1 MNAPFYRGGY
11 CGGVASGDNRDMRL
25 TEQTT
30 IAPRR
35 VDREAGLI
43 EGVRILGQDS
53 RNGRRYSPR
62 AMAEAARLYEGAPVN
77 VDHPATE
84 RKDRPLAEAFGWIR
98 NVRQEQGAV
107 YGDLHYLK
115 SHPQAELV
123 AEAAERNPN
132 RIGLSHHAEG
142 TVRMDGKQV
151 IVETVERVHSID
163 LVQTPATN
171 AGLFESEKQRMTI
184 REAAMA
190 AGEEKILTAEGM
202 GEYADLPVKENEDYF
217 ATMVSQVLAGDG
229 DRAAKMKKI
238 AAILKA
244 QEMLQAED
252 AAPVAEMSEPEMEEQ
267 EMPDV
272 KKAVAE
278 SLTPIM
284 SKLDALMEGFAV
296 VKADHDARKLLE
308 SSGREV
314 TPERLKALLAVDAN
328 KRAALLESWPV
339 TQRAGRPAVS
349 PPVAAAVSYP
359 SDPRQFLAAIR
370 SN

>member
-1 MNAPFYRGGY
+1 
-11 CGGVASGDNRDMRL
+11 MRL

-30 IAPRR
+30 IAPKR

-77 VDHPATE
+77 VDHPATD

-98 NVRQEQGAV
+98 NVRQEAGAV

-142 TVRMDGKQV
+142 TVRMDGQRV

-171 AGLFESEKQRMTI
+171 AGLFESEQRMTI

-190 AGEEKILTAEGM
+190 AGEEKVLTAEGM

-217 ATMVSQVLAGDG
+217 AAMVSEVLSGNG

-252 AAPVAEMSEPEMEEQ
+252 AAPAGEMPEPEMEEQ
-267 EMPDV
+267 EEMPEV

-278 SLTPIM
+278 SLAPIM

-296 VKADHDARKLLE
+296 VKADHDARQLLE

-314 TPERLKALLAVDAN
+314 TPERLKALLAVDAG
-328 KRAALLESWPV
+328 KRSALLESWPV

-359 SDPRQFLAAIR
+359 ADSRQFIAAIR

>member
-1 MNAPFYRGGY
+1 
-11 CGGVASGDNRDMRL
+11 MRL
-25 TEQTT
+25 TEQTA

-43 EGVRILGQDS
+43 EGVRILGPDS
-53 RNGRRYSPR
+53 KNGRKYSPR

-98 NVRQEQGAV
+98 NVRQEPDGV

-142 TVRMDGKQV
+142 TVRMDGSRV
-151 IVETVERVHSID
+151 IVETVERVHSVD

-171 AGLFESEKQRMTI
+171 AGLFESERRMTI

-190 AGEEKILTAEGM
+190 CGDGKVMAAEGM
-202 GEYADLPVKENEDYF
+202 DAYADRPMKENEGDYF
-217 ATMVSQVLAGDG
+217 AAMVAEVLAMDV
-229 DRAAKMKKI
+229 DRAEKI
-238 AAILKA
+238 RRIGEILKA
-244 QEMLQAED
+244 QEMLIGSN
-252 AAPVAEMSEPEMEEQ
+252 AAPVAEPPEAETEMEGEGMAP
-267 EMPDV
+267 EDL
-272 KKAVAE
+272 KKAMAEAVAPV
-278 SLTPIM
+278 L
-284 SKLDALMEGFAV
+284 SKFDALLESFGQI
-296 VKADHDARKLLE
+296 KAEHDARKLLE
-308 SSGREV
+308 SSGRGV
-314 TPERLKALLAVDAN
+314 TPERVAALLAVDAG
-328 KRAALLESWPV
+328 KRAALLESWPADS
-339 TQRAGRPAVS
+339 RGSRPVAS
-349 PPVAAAVSYP
+349 PPAAINVTYP
-359 SDPRQFLAAIR
+359 IDTRQFVAAIR

>member
-1 MNAPFYRGGY
+1 
-11 CGGVASGDNRDMRL
+11 MRL
-25 TEQTT
+25 TEQTA

-43 EGVRILGQDS
+43 EGVRILGPDS
-53 RNGRRYSPR
+53 KNGRKYSPR

-98 NVRQEQGAV
+98 NVRQEPDGV

-142 TVRMDGKQV
+142 TVRMDGQRV
-151 IVETVERVHSID
+151 IVETVERVHSVD

-171 AGLFESEKQRMTI
+171 AGLFESEGKPMTI

-190 AGEEKILTAEGM
+190 AGEEKVLAAEGM
-202 GEYADLPVKENEDYF
+202 GEYADKPMRENEMDYF
-217 ATMVSQVLAGDG
+217 SAMVSEVLSSGA
-229 DRAAKMKKI
+229 DRSEKMKKI

-244 QEMLQAED
+244 QEMLNGNAEP
-252 AAPVAEMSEPEMEEQ
+252 AAPEMEEQ
-267 EMPDV
+267 EGSADDL
-272 KKAVAE
+272 KKAMAEAVAPVLSKFDALLESFGQIKAE
-278 SLTPIM
+278 S
-284 SKLDALMEGFAV
+284 
-296 VKADHDARKLLE
+296 DARKLLE

-314 TPERLKALLAVDAN
+314 TVERVAALLAVDAG
-328 KRAALLESWPV
+328 KRQAILESWPV
-339 TQRAGRPAVS
+339 SQRGSRPAAS
-349 PPVAAAVSYP
+349 PPAAVNVTYP
-359 SDPRQFLAAIR
+359 NERRQFVAMLK
-370 SN
+370 N

>member
-1 MNAPFYRGGY
+1 
-11 CGGVASGDNRDMRL
+11 
-25 TEQTT
+25 
-30 IAPRR
+30 
-35 VDREAGLI
+35 
-43 EGVRILGQDS
+43 
-53 RNGRRYSPR
+53 
-62 AMAEAARLYEGAPVN
+62 

-142 TVRMDGKQV
+142 TVRMDGQRV

-190 AGEEKILTAEGM
+190 AGEEKVLAAEGM
-202 GEYADLPVKENEDYF
+202 GGYADLPVKENEDYF
-217 ATMVSQVLAGDG
+217 GAMVSEVLSGNG
-229 DRAAKMKKI
+229 DRASKMKRI

-252 AAPVAEMSEPEMEEQ
+252 AAPTGEMPEPEMEEQ

-278 SLTPIM
+278 SLAPIM

-296 VKADHDARKLLE
+296 VKADHDARQLLE

-314 TPERLKALLAVDAN
+314 TPERLKALLSVEAG

-359 SDPRQFLAAIR
+359 SDSRQFLAAIR

>member
-1 MNAPFYRGGY
+1 MAR
-11 CGGVASGDNRDMRL
+11 DNRDMRL

-30 IAPRR
+30 IAPKR
-35 VDREAGLI
+35 VDRDAGLI

-142 TVRMDGKQV
+142 TVRMDGQRV

-171 AGLFESEKQRMTI
+171 AGLFESEQRMTI

-202 GEYADLPVKENEDYF
+202 GEYADKLIPEGQDYF
-217 ATMVSQVLAGDG
+217 GAMVSEVLSGNG
-229 DRAAKMKKI
+229 DRASKMKRI

-244 QEMLQAED
+244 QEMLQADD
-252 AAPVAEMSEPEMEEQ
+252 AAPAGEMPEPEMEEQ

-278 SLTPIM
+278 SLAPIM

-296 VKADHDARKLLE
+296 VKADHDARQLLE

-328 KRAALLESWPV
+328 KRSALLESWPV
-339 TQRAGRPAVS
+339 TQRAGRPTVS

-359 SDPRQFLAAIR
+359 SDSRQFLAAIR

>member
-1 MNAPFYRGGY
+1 
-11 CGGVASGDNRDMRL
+11 MRL

-30 IAPRR
+30 IAPKR
-35 VDREAGLI
+35 VDRDAGLI

-171 AGLFESEKQRMTI
+171 AGLFESEQRMTI

-217 ATMVSQVLAGDG
+217 AAMVSEVLSGDG
-229 DRAAKMKKI
+229 DRASKMKRI

-252 AAPVAEMSEPEMEEQ
+252 AAPVAEMPEPEMEEQ

-278 SLTPIM
+278 SLAPIM
-284 SKLDALMEGFAV
+284 SKFEALAEAV
-296 VKADHDARKLLE
+296 QAVKADHDA
-308 SSGREV
+308 
-314 TPERLKALLAVDAN
+314 
-328 KRAALLESWPV
+328 
-339 TQRAGRPAVS
+339 
-349 PPVAAAVSYP
+349 
-359 SDPRQFLAAIR
+359 
-370 SN
+370 

>member
-1 MNAPFYRGGY
+1 
-11 CGGVASGDNRDMRL
+11 MRL
-25 TEQTT
+25 TEQTA

-43 EGVRILGQDS
+43 EGVRILGPS
-53 RNGRRYSPR
+53 SKNGRHYSPR

-77 VDHPATE
+77 VDHPASE

-98 NVRQEQGAV
+98 NVRQEPDGV

-142 TVRMDGKQV
+142 TVRMDGQRV
-151 IVETVERVHSID
+151 IVETVERVHSVD

-171 AGLFESEKQRMTI
+171 AGLFESEGKPMTI

-190 AGEEKILTAEGM
+190 AGEEKVLAAEGM
-202 GEYADLPVKENEDYF
+202 GEYADKPMKENEMDYF
-217 ATMVSQVLAGDG
+217 SAMVSEVLSSGA
-229 DRAAKMKKI
+229 DRGEKMKKI

-244 QEMLQAED
+244 QEMLNGNAEAP
-252 AAPVAEMSEPEMEEQ
+252 AAPEMEEQ
-267 EMPDV
+267 EGSADEM
-272 KKAVAE
+272 KKAMAE
-278 SLTPIM
+278 SLAPIM
-284 SKLDALMEGFAV
+284 SKFDALLESFASI
-296 VKADHDARKLLE
+296 KAEHDARRLLE

-314 TPERLKALLAVDAN
+314 TAERVAALLAVDAG
-328 KRAALLESWPV
+328 KRSAILESWPV
-339 TQRAGRPAVS
+339 SQRGSRPAAS
-349 PPVAAAVSYP
+349 PPAAVNVTYP
-359 SDPRQFLAAIR
+359 TDTRQFLAAIR

>member
-1 MNAPFYRGGY
+1 
-11 CGGVASGDNRDMRL
+11 MRL

-30 IAPRR
+30 IAPKR

-84 RKDRPLAEAFGWIR
+84 RRDRPLAEAFGWIR
-98 NVRQEQGAV
+98 NVRQEAGAV

-171 AGLFESEKQRMTI
+171 AGLFESETRMKTI
-184 REAAMA
+184 REGAME
-190 AGEEKILTAEGM
+190 AGEQKALEAEGM
-202 GEYADLPVKENEDYF
+202 GEYADKLIPEGQDYF
-217 ATMVSQVLAGDG
+217 GAMVSEVLAGDG
-229 DRAAKMKKI
+229 DRASKMKRI

-244 QEMLQAED
+244 QEMLKAED
-252 AAPVAEMSEPEMEEQ
+252 AAPAGEMPEPEMEEQ
-267 EMPDV
+267 EEMPDV

-278 SLTPIM
+278 SLAPVLT
-284 SKLDALMEGFAV
+284 KLDALVEAVTV

-359 SDPRQFLAAIR
+359 TDSRQFIAAIR

>member
-1 MNAPFYRGGY
+1 
-11 CGGVASGDNRDMRL
+11 MRL
-25 TEQTT
+25 TEQTA

-43 EGVRILGQDS
+43 EGVRILGPDS
-53 RNGRRYSPR
+53 KNGRKYSPR

-98 NVRQEQGAV
+98 NVRQEPDGV
-107 YGDLHYLK
+107 YGDLHYLR

-142 TVRMDGKQV
+142 TVRMDGQRV
-151 IVETVERVHSID
+151 IVETVERVHSVD

-171 AGLFESEKQRMTI
+171 AGLFESERRMTI

-190 AGEEKILTAEGM
+190 AGEEKVMAAEGM
-202 GEYADLPVKENEDYF
+202 GEYADKPMRENESDYF
-217 ATMVSQVLAGDG
+217 SAMVSEVMAMDA
-229 DRAAKMKKI
+229 DRSEKMKRL

-244 QEMLQAED
+244 QEMLNGNAEP
-252 AAPVAEMSEPEMEEQ
+252 AAPEMEEQ
-267 EMPDV
+267 EGSADDL
-272 KKAVAE
+272 KKAMAEAVAPVLSKFDALLESFASIKAE
-278 SLTPIM
+278 S
-284 SKLDALMEGFAV
+284 
-296 VKADHDARKLLE
+296 DARKLLE

-314 TPERLKALLAVDAN
+314 TTERVAALLAVDAG
-328 KRAALLESWPV
+328 KRQAILESWPV
-339 TQRAGRPAVS
+339 SQRGSRPAAS
-349 PPVAAAVSYP
+349 PPAAVKVDYP
-359 SDPRQFLAAIR
+359 TDTRQFLAAIR

>member
-1 MNAPFYRGGY
+1 
-11 CGGVASGDNRDMRL
+11 MRL
-25 TEQTT
+25 TEQTA

-43 EGVRILGQDS
+43 EGVRILGPS
-53 RNGRRYSPR
+53 SKNGRHYSPR

-98 NVRQEQGAV
+98 NVRQEPDGV

-142 TVRMDGKQV
+142 TVRMDGQRV
-151 IVETVERVHSID
+151 IVETVERVHSVD

-171 AGLFESEKQRMTI
+171 AGLFESEGKPMTI

-190 AGEEKILTAEGM
+190 AGEEKVLAAEGM
-202 GEYADLPVKENEDYF
+202 GEYADKPMKENEMDYF
-217 ATMVSQVLAGDG
+217 AAMVAEVMAMDA
-229 DRAAKMKKI
+229 DRSEKMKRL

-244 QEMLQAED
+244 QEMINGTSEAP
-252 AAPVAEMSEPEMEEQ
+252 AAPEMEEQ
-267 EMPDV
+267 EGSADEM
-272 KKAVAE
+272 KKAMAEAVAPV
-278 SLTPIM
+278 L
-284 SKLDALMEGFAV
+284 SKFDALLESFGQM
-296 VKADHDARKLLE
+296 KAEHDARKLLE
-308 SSGREV
+308 SSGRDV
-314 TPERLKALLAVDAN
+314 TAERVAALLAVDAG
-328 KRAALLESWPV
+328 KRKAILESWPV
-339 TQRAGRPAVS
+339 SQRGTRPAAS
-349 PPVAAAVSYP
+349 PPAAVNVTYP
-359 SDPRQFLAAIR
+359 TDTRQFLAAIR

>member
-1 MNAPFYRGGY
+1 
-11 CGGVASGDNRDMRL
+11 MRL

-171 AGLFESEKQRMTI
+171 AGLFESETRMKTI
-184 REAAMA
+184 REGAME
-190 AGEEKILTAEGM
+190 AGEQKALEAEGM
-202 GEYADLPVKENEDYF
+202 GEYADKLIPEGQDYF
-217 ATMVSQVLAGDG
+217 GAMVSEVLAGDG
-229 DRAAKMKKI
+229 DRASKMKRI

-244 QEMLQAED
+244 QEMLQSD
-252 AAPVAEMSEPEMEEQ
+252 AAPTGEMPEPEMEEQ
-267 EMPDV
+267 EEMPDV

-278 SLTPIM
+278 SLAPVL
-284 SKLDALMEGFAV
+284 SKLDALMEGFAI
-296 VKADHDARKLLE
+296 VKADHDARQLLE

-314 TPERLKALLAVDAN
+314 TPERLKALLAVEAN

-359 SDPRQFLAAIR
+359 SDSRQFLAAIR

>member
-1 MNAPFYRGGY
+1 
-11 CGGVASGDNRDMRL
+11 MRL
-25 TEQTT
+25 TEQTA

-43 EGVRILGQDS
+43 EGVRILGPDS
-53 RNGRRYSPR
+53 KNGRKYSPR

-77 VDHPATE
+77 VDHPASE

-98 NVRQEQGAV
+98 NVRQEPDGV

-142 TVRMDGKQV
+142 TVRMDGQRV
-151 IVETVERVHSID
+151 IVETVERVHSVD

-171 AGLFESEKQRMTI
+171 AGLFESEGKPMTI
-184 REAAMA
+184 REAAEM
-190 AGEEKILTAEGM
+190 AGEGKVLAAEGM
-202 GEYADLPVKENEDYF
+202 GEYADKPMKENEMDYF
-217 ATMVSQVLAGDG
+217 AAMVAEVMAMDADSSE
-229 DRAAKMKKI
+229 KMKRL

-244 QEMLQAED
+244 QEMLNGNAEP
-252 AAPVAEMSEPEMEEQ
+252 AAPEMEEQ
-267 EMPDV
+267 EGSADEM
-272 KKAVAE
+272 KKAMAEAVA
-278 SLTPIM
+278 PIM
-284 SKLDALMEGFAV
+284 SKFDALLESFASI
-296 VKADHDARKLLE
+296 KAEHDARKLLE

-314 TPERLKALLAVDAN
+314 TAERVAALLAVDAG
-328 KRAALLESWPV
+328 KRAAILESWPV
-339 TQRAGRPAVS
+339 SQRGSRPAAS
-349 PPVAAAVSYP
+349 PPAAVNVTYP
-359 SDPRQFLAAIR
+359 TDTRQFLAAIR

>member
-1 MNAPFYRGGY
+1 
-11 CGGVASGDNRDMRL
+11 VARDNRDMRL

-30 IAPRR
+30 IAPKR
-35 VDREAGLI
+35 VDRDAGLI

-98 NVRQEQGAV
+98 NVRQERGAV

-142 TVRMDGKQV
+142 TVRMDGQRV

-171 AGLFESEKQRMTI
+171 AGLFESEQRMTI

-190 AGEEKILTAEGM
+190 AGEEKVLTAEGM

-217 ATMVSQVLAGDG
+217 AAMVSEVLAGDG
-229 DRAAKMKKI
+229 DRASKMKRI

-244 QEMLQAED
+244 QEMLQAD
-252 AAPVAEMSEPEMEEQ
+252 ASADAMAEPEMEI
-267 EMPDV
+267 EMEGM

-278 SLTPIM
+278 SLAPIM
-284 SKLDALMEGFAV
+284 SKFEALAEAV
-296 VKADHDARKLLE
+296 QAVKADHDARKLLE
-308 SSGREV
+308 SSGRDV
-314 TPERLKALLAVDAN
+314 TPERVAALLAVDAG
-328 KRAALLESWPV
+328 KRSALLESWPV
-339 TQRAGRPAVS
+339 MQRAGRPSVS
-349 PPVAAAVSYP
+349 PPAAAAVSYP
-359 SDPRQFLAAIR
+359 SDSRQFIAAIR

>member
-1 MNAPFYRGGY
+1 
-11 CGGVASGDNRDMRL
+11 MRL

-84 RKDRPLAEAFGWIR
+84 RKDRPIAEAFGWMV

-142 TVRMDGKQV
+142 TVRMDGQRV

-190 AGEEKILTAEGM
+190 AGEEKVLAAEGM

-217 ATMVSQVLAGDG
+217 AAMVSEVLSGNG

-244 QEMLQAED
+244 QEMLQSED
-252 AAPVAEMSEPEMEEQ
+252 AAPAGEMPEPEMEEQ
-267 EMPDV
+267 EEMPDV

-278 SLTPIM
+278 SLAPIM

-296 VKADHDARKLLE
+296 VKADHDARHLLE

-314 TPERLKALLAVDAN
+314 TPERLKALLAVDAG

-339 TQRAGRPAVS
+339 THRAGRPAVS

-359 SDPRQFLAAIR
+359 SDSRQFLAAIR

>member
-1 MNAPFYRGGY
+1 
-11 CGGVASGDNRDMRL
+11 MRL
-25 TEQTT
+25 TEQTA

-43 EGVRILGQDS
+43 EGVRILGPDS
-53 RNGRRYSPR
+53 KNGRKYSPR

-98 NVRQEQGAV
+98 NVRQEPDGV

-142 TVRMDGKQV
+142 TVRMDGQRV
-151 IVETVERVHSID
+151 IVETVERVHSVD

-171 AGLFESEKQRMTI
+171 AGLFESEGKPMTI

-190 AGEEKILTAEGM
+190 AGEEKVLAAEGM
-202 GEYADLPVKENEDYF
+202 GEYADKPMKENEMDYF
-217 ATMVSQVLAGDG
+217 AAMVSEVMAMDA
-229 DRAAKMKKI
+229 DRSEKMKRL

-244 QEMLQAED
+244 QEMINGTSEAP
-252 AAPVAEMSEPEMEEQ
+252 AAPEMEEQ
-267 EMPDV
+267 EGSADEM
-272 KKAVAE
+272 KKAMAEAVA
-278 SLTPIM
+278 PIM
-284 SKLDALMEGFAV
+284 SKFDALLESFGQI
-296 VKADHDARKLLE
+296 KAEHDARRLLE

-314 TPERLKALLAVDAN
+314 TAERVAALLAVDAG
-328 KRAALLESWPV
+328 KRSAILESWPV
-339 TQRAGRPAVS
+339 SQRGSRPAAS
-349 PPVAAAVSYP
+349 PPAAVNVTYP
-359 SDPRQFLAAIR
+359 TDTRQFLAAIR

>member
-1 MNAPFYRGGY
+1 
-11 CGGVASGDNRDMRL
+11 VARDNRGMRL

-30 IAPRR
+30 IAPKR
-35 VDREAGLI
+35 VDRDAGLI

-98 NVRQEQGAV
+98 NVRQEAGAV

-142 TVRMDGKQV
+142 TVRMDGQRV

-171 AGLFESEKQRMTI
+171 AGLFESEQRMTI

-190 AGEEKILTAEGM
+190 AGEEKVLTAEGM

-217 ATMVSQVLAGDG
+217 AAMVSAVLSGAG
-229 DRAAKMKKI
+229 DRASKMKKI
-238 AAILKA
+238 DAILKA
-244 QEMLQAED
+244 QEALQAED
-252 AAPVAEMSEPEMEEQ
+252 AVPADDAMAEPEMEI
-267 EMPDV
+267 EMEGM

-278 SLTPIM
+278 SLAPIM
-284 SKLDALMEGFAV
+284 SRFEALAEAV
-296 VKADHDARKLLE
+296 QAVKADHDARKLLE
-308 SSGREV
+308 STGRDV
-314 TPERLKALLAVDAN
+314 TPERVAALLAVDAG
-328 KRAALLESWPV
+328 KRSALLESWPV
-339 TQRAGRPAVS
+339 MQRAGRPSVS
-349 PPVAAAVSYP
+349 PPAAAAVSYP
-359 SDPRQFLAAIR
+359 SDSRQFIAAIR

>member
-1 MNAPFYRGGY
+1 
-11 CGGVASGDNRDMRL
+11 MRL
-25 TEQTT
+25 TEQTA

-43 EGVRILGQDS
+43 EGVRILGPDS
-53 RNGRRYSPR
+53 KNGRKYSPR

-98 NVRQEQGAV
+98 NVRQEADGV
-107 YGDLHYLK
+107 YGDLHYLR

-142 TVRMDGKQV
+142 TVRMDGQRV
-151 IVETVERVHSID
+151 IVETVERVHSVD

-171 AGLFESEKQRMTI
+171 AGLFESKGKPMTI
-184 REAAMA
+184 REAAVA
-190 AGEEKILTAEGM
+190 AGEERVLAAEGM
-202 GEYADLPVKENEDYF
+202 DAYADKPMQENEMDYF
-217 ATMVSQVLAGDG
+217 AAMVAEVMGMDA
-229 DRAAKMKKI
+229 DRAEKMRRL

-244 QEMLQAED
+244 QEMLQSQD
-252 AAPVAEMSEPEMEEQ
+252 AAPAGEPPEAETEMEGEGMAP
-267 EMPDV
+267 EDL
-272 KKAVAE
+272 KKAMAEAVAPVLSKFDKLLE
-278 SLTPIM
+278 SFGQI
-284 SKLDALMEGFAV
+284 
-296 VKADHDARKLLE
+296 KAEHDARKLLE

-314 TPERLKALLAVDAN
+314 TAERVAALLAVDAG
-328 KRAALLESWPV
+328 KRSAILESWPV
-339 TQRAGRPAVS
+339 SQRGPRPVAS
-349 PPVAAAVSYP
+349 PPAAINVTYP
-359 SDPRQFLAAIR
+359 TDTRQFLAAIR

>member
-1 MNAPFYRGGY
+1 
-11 CGGVASGDNRDMRL
+11 MRL
-25 TEQTT
+25 TEQTA

-43 EGVRILGQDS
+43 EGVRILGPDS
-53 RNGRRYSPR
+53 KNGRKYSPR

-98 NVRQEQGAV
+98 NVRQEPDGV
-107 YGDLHYLK
+107 YGDLHYLR

-142 TVRMDGKQV
+142 TVRMDGQRV
-151 IVETVERVHSID
+151 IVETVERVHSVD

-171 AGLFESEKQRMTI
+171 AGLFESERRMTI

-190 AGEEKILTAEGM
+190 AGEEKVMAAEGM
-202 GEYADLPVKENEDYF
+202 GEYADKPMRENESDYF
-217 ATMVSQVLAGDG
+217 SAMVSEVMAMDA
-229 DRAAKMKKI
+229 DRSEKMKRL

-244 QEMLQAED
+244 QEMINGTSEAP
-252 AAPVAEMSEPEMEEQ
+252 AAPEMEEQ
-267 EMPDV
+267 EGSADEM
-272 KKAVAE
+272 KKAMAEAVAPV
-278 SLTPIM
+278 L
-284 SKLDALMEGFAV
+284 SKFDALLESFGQM
-296 VKADHDARKLLE
+296 KAEHDARKLLE
-308 SSGREV
+308 SSGRDV
-314 TPERLKALLAVDAN
+314 TAERVAALLAVDAG
-328 KRAALLESWPV
+328 KRKAILESWPV
-339 TQRAGRPAVS
+339 SQRGTRPAAS
-349 PPVAAAVSYP
+349 PPAAVNVTYP
-359 SDPRQFLAAIR
+359 TDTRQFLAAIR

>member
-1 MNAPFYRGGY
+1 
-11 CGGVASGDNRDMRL
+11 MRL
-25 TEQTT
+25 TEQTA

-43 EGVRILGQDS
+43 EGVRILGPDS
-53 RNGRRYSPR
+53 KNGRKYSPR

-98 NVRQEQGAV
+98 NVRQEPDGV
-107 YGDLHYLK
+107 YGDLHYLR

-142 TVRMDGKQV
+142 TVRMDGQRV
-151 IVETVERVHSID
+151 IVETVERVHSVD

-171 AGLFESEKQRMTI
+171 AGLFESERRMTI

-190 AGEEKILTAEGM
+190 VGEEKVMAAEGM
-202 GEYADLPVKENEDYF
+202 GEYADKPMRENESDYF
-217 ATMVSQVLAGDG
+217 SAMVSEVMAMDA
-229 DRAAKMKKI
+229 DRSEKMKRL

-244 QEMLQAED
+244 QEMLNGNAEP
-252 AAPVAEMSEPEMEEQ
+252 AAPEMEEQ
-267 EMPDV
+267 EGSADDL
-272 KKAVAE
+272 KKAMAEAVAPVLSKFDALLESFASIKAE
-278 SLTPIM
+278 S
-284 SKLDALMEGFAV
+284 
-296 VKADHDARKLLE
+296 DARKLLE

-314 TPERLKALLAVDAN
+314 TTERVAALLAVDAG
-328 KRAALLESWPV
+328 KRQAILESWPV
-339 TQRAGRPAVS
+339 SQRGSRPAAS
-349 PPVAAAVSYP
+349 PPAAMNVTYP
-359 SDPRQFLAAIR
+359 NERRQFVAMLK
-370 SN
+370 N